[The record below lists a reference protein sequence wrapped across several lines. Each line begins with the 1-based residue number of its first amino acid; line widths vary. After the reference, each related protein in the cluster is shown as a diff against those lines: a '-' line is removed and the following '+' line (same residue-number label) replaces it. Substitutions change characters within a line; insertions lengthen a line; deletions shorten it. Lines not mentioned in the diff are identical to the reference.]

1 MRLPPCRK
9 IVCDGTT
16 EPCSGAAWINLSQVE
31 LEKMRSSAYPK
42 ALPPSTA
49 TWSRYG
55 QQRLQRNKC
64 LLTCVRKSLH
74 CLAPLAAMTEAA
86 PWGGDVEEDRHP
98 SFGCLGEAGNN
109 GPVPIPPNRLPGGSS
124 LYIAGKNPIPKSVVV
139 KSGLRLLSPE
149 AAIANLPATSFIRSE
164 VSGDVLKWLW
174 RRCLK
179 A

>member
-124 LYIAGKNPIPKSVVV
+124 LYIAGKNPIPKPAT
-139 KSGLRLLSPE
+139 G
-149 AAIANLPATSFIRSE
+149 AGIANEKTPERINASISPTGG
-164 VSGDVLKWLW
+164 VSIL
-174 RRCLK
+174 
-179 A
+179 